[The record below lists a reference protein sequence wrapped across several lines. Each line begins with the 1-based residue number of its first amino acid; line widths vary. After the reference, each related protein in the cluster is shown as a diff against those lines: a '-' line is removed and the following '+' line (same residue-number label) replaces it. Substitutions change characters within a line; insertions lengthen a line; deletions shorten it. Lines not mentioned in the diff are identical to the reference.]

1 MNLGAGRTCDMI
13 QLSLS
18 VLHGRGAARVGV
30 NDMGLEERV
39 KTQER
44 HFARGSL
51 EPVSLSL
58 SLSLKSQC

>member
-1 MNLGAGRTCDMI
+1 M
-13 QLSLS
+13 
-18 VLHGRGAARVGV
+18 GAARVGV

-58 SLSLKSQC
+58 SQISMLGGDI